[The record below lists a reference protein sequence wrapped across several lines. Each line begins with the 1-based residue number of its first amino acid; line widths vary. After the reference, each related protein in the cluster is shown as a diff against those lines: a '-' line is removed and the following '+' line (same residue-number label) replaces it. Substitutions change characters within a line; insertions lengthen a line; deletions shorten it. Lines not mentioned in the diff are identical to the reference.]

1 METPIMDALSE
12 LLRVVRLTGA
22 TYIDAEL
29 SAPWAIQTPPA
40 TAIAERLA
48 PGAEIVIPYHL
59 VPDGECFV
67 QVGSEAPLAVAG
79 GKVVMLPHGDVHVLS
94 SQPGLQAMRIT
105 TEMTV
110 KLARPDSM
118 ARVRYG
124 GGGARTRLI
133 CGFFACDEA
142 LSGHLV
148 RHLPRLVQCG
158 VGASNAAALLDRTVR
173 DSRDTP
179 APGAGA
185 VFGKLSELL
194 FVDAIRAYLET
205 QPAQRGWTAGLKDG
219 TVSRALALIH
229 RNPDSEWTL
238 ESLSRAVGVSRT
250 ALADHFTRCTGA
262 APMQY
267 LSQWR
272 LRLAADSLGH
282 TDRAIKAIAE
292 DAGFGSVAAF
302 TRAFKREFGVAP
314 ATWRRGRGDGVR
326 PT

>member
-1 METPIMDALSE
+1 MDALSE
-12 LLRVVRLTGA
+12 LLRVVRLTGV

-40 TAIAERLA
+40 SAIAERLA

-67 QVGSEAPLAVAG
+67 QVGGEAPLAVSG
-79 GKVVMLPHGDVHVLS
+79 GRVVMLPHGDVHVLS

-105 TEMTV
+105 TDMTV
-110 KLARPDSM
+110 KLARPDSV

-148 RHLPRLVQCG
+148 KHLPRLVQCG

-173 DSRDTP
+173 DAPETP

-194 FVDAIRAYLET
+194 FVDAGRAYLET
-205 QPAQRGWTAGLKDG
+205 LPAQHSWTA
-219 TVSRALALIH
+219 
-229 RNPDSEWTL
+229 
-238 ESLSRAVGVSRT
+238 
-250 ALADHFTRCTGA
+250 
-262 APMQY
+262 
-267 LSQWR
+267 
-272 LRLAADSLGH
+272 
-282 TDRAIKAIAE
+282 
-292 DAGFGSVAAF
+292 
-302 TRAFKREFGVAP
+302 
-314 ATWRRGRGDGVR
+314 
-326 PT
+326 

>member
-1 METPIMDALSE
+1 MDALSE
-12 LLRVVRLTGA
+12 LLRVLRLRGA

-29 SAPWAIQTPPA
+29 TAPWAIQTPPPA
-40 TAIAERLA
+40 AIAERLA

-59 VPDGECFV
+59 VPEGKCFV
-67 QVGSEAPLAVAG
+67 QVGSDVPLAVAG
-79 GKVVMLPHGDVHVLS
+79 GEVVMLPHGDVHVLS
-94 SQPGLQAMRIT
+94 SQPGLQAMRLT
-105 TEMTV
+105 TDMTV
-110 KLARPDSM
+110 KLSRPDSM
-118 ARVRYG
+118 ARVSYG
-124 GGGARTRLI
+124 GGGAKTRLI

-148 RHLPRLVQCG
+148 RNLPRLVQCG
-158 VGASNAAALLDRTVR
+158 VGASNAAALLERTVR
-173 DSRDTP
+173 GSREEP
-179 APGAGA
+179 KPGSSA

-205 QPAQRGWTAGLKDG
+205 QPAQNGWTAGLKDS
-219 TVSRALALIH
+219 TASRALALIH
-229 RNPDSEWTL
+229 RNPDTEWTL
-238 ESLSRAVGVSRT
+238 ESLARAVGVSRT
-250 ALADHFTRCTGA
+250 ALADHFVRSAGV

-292 DAGFGSVAAF
+292 KAGFGSVAAF

-314 ATWRRGRGDGVR
+314 ATWRRGRGNGVR
-326 PT
+326 PQA